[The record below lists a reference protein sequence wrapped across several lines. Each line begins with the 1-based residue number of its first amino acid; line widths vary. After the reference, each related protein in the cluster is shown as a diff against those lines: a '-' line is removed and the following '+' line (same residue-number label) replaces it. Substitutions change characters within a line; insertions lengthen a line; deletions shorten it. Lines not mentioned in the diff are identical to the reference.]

1 MARLNIPHFQTK
13 DVLLDFLRQEAHR
26 RKTVTLRSVFLSV
39 AISFLFPVSMSLVA
53 YFTLS
58 INQILGLTIVLLVLM
73 LLNVVYN
80 MANLGRRKRE
90 QRALAVE
97 LADRNYSGYLIDIYS
112 LTDEELGK
120 ESREIRLIS
129 KMALVSLLSR
139 IEDEDTQALTEE
151 QREVLS
157 TL

>member
-1 MARLNIPHFQTK
+1 
-13 DVLLDFLRQEAHR
+13 
-26 RKTVTLRSVFLSV
+26 
-39 AISFLFPVSMSLVA
+39 MSLVA